1 MSYCIHIIIEQFR
14 HISRGSAE
22 SYLTTRV
29 IQNDDFGIMTFGS
42 REEAEDYLKE
52 GIYDHIYGYDVKG
65 YEIREFVPF
74 GAEIKEDQLYKVRAS

>member
-1 MSYCIHIIIEQFR
+1 MAYCIHIIIEQFR

-29 IQNDDFGIMTFGS
+29 IQNDDFEIMSFGS

-52 GIYDHIYGYDVKG
+52 GIYDDIYGYDVKG

-74 GAEIKEDQLYKVRAS
+74 DSPSEEEHFEGGYI

>member
-1 MSYCIHIIIEQFR
+1 MSYCIHIIVEQFR
-14 HISRGSAE
+14 HISRGTAE
-22 SYLTTRV
+22 SFLTTRV

-74 GAEIKEDQLYKVRAS
+74 GAENKEDQLYKVRAS